1 METNSPTALPLDP
14 STSDLDLVERAAT
27 PDPDATPVHTATG
40 SSAAT
45 ADTKGASKAKG
56 FAGMS
61 RAQMLLA
68 ALAIAMLCWG
78 AWVSK
83 AIVGGAADEPQ
94 LVKLQLQGMI
104 SEYLNGQ
111 ARSGANEQI
120 AAQSTAAFLAELDLA
135 VAELSEEGRVVLV
148 NEAVIGGDIPD
159 VTEAVKARVYSKVA
173 RPAVAAAPVQQDM
186 QAYMAAN
193 GGTNGR

>member
-14 STSDLDLVERAAT
+14 SASVLDLVERAAT
-27 PDPDATPVHTATG
+27 LDPDATPVPARSASGAVTAEP
-40 SSAAT
+40 
-45 ADTKGASKAKG
+45 KAKG

-94 LVKLQLQGMI
+94 LVKLQLQGVI

>member
-1 METNSPTALPLDP
+1 METNSPTALPLD
-14 STSDLDLVERAAT
+14 SSASDLDPKAAPAPT
-27 PDPDATPVHTATG
+27 RNASA
-40 SSAAT
+40 AAT
-45 ADTKGASKAKG
+45 AEPRAKRKVRG

-61 RAQMLLA
+61 RAQILLA

-94 LVKLQLQGMI
+94 LVKLQLQGVI
-104 SEYLNGQ
+104 SEYLNAQ
-111 ARSGANEQI
+111 ARSGANDQI
-120 AAQSTAAFLAELDLA
+120 ASRDTAAFMSELDLA
-135 VAELSEEGRVVLV
+135 VAELSQEGRVVLV

-173 RPAVAAAPVQQDM
+173 RPAVANAPVQQDM

-193 GGTNGR
+193 ATSGGGNNGR

>member
-1 METNSPTALPLDP
+1 MDSTTPSAPPQNSSAPE
-14 STSDLDLVERAAT
+14 LDLVECGASNEA
-27 PDPDATPVHTATG
+27 PPAS
-40 SSAAT
+40 SSAT
-45 ADTKGASKAKG
+45 VIDSKSKGSRKG

-61 RAQMLLA
+61 RTQMLLA

-94 LVKLQLQGMI
+94 LVKLQLQGVI

-159 VTEAVKARVYSKVA
+159 VTEAVKARVYSKVP
-173 RPAVAAAPVQQDM
+173 RPALATGPVQQDM
-186 QAYMAAN
+186 QTYMAAN
-193 GGTNGR
+193 ATNGGGSDGR